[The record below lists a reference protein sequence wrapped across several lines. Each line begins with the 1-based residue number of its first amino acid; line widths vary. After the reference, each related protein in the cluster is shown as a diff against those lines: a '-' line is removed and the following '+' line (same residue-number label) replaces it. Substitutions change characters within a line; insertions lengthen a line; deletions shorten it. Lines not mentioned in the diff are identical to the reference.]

1 MQVVIVGGGVI
12 GLMMARELLAAGQ
25 AVRLVERRGT
35 GQEASWAGGGIV
47 SPLWPWRYPPAVTA
61 LAAVAQSAYPELA
74 AALAAET
81 GIDPELS
88 PCGMLLIDSE
98 DERDA
103 LAWAATYDRP
113 MQRVQGL
120 AALRDLEPGL
130 GEGFRQGLWMPYIAN
145 IRNPRLLAALRA
157 SVLARGGVI
166 TEHDGVAAIESAG
179 GRVSGVRLASGERV
193 DGDQV
198 ILATGAW
205 TAELLAPFGLSLPIR
220 PMRGQMLL
228 YQTAPGTLRHIVLA
242 EGRYLIPRR
251 DGHVLCG
258 STTEDVG
265 FDTGTTSEA
274 RALLQGVAARILPV
288 LAEQTPIAHWAGL
301 RPGSPNG
308 IPWIGPV
315 PGVEGLWVNAGHYRN
330 GLVLAPASARLLV
343 DLLLGRTPALDPTP
357 YRVG

>member
-1 MQVVIVGGGVI
+1 MRIVIVGGGVI
-12 GLMMARELLAAGQ
+12 GLMMARELLGAGQ

-74 AALAAET
+74 AALAVET

-88 PCGMLLIDSE
+88 PCGMLLVDSE

-103 LAWAATYDRP
+103 LAWAEAYDRP
-113 MQRVQGL
+113 MSRVTGL
-120 AALRDLEPGL
+120 AALRELEPGL
-130 GEGFRQGLWMPYIAN
+130 GEGFHRGLWMPYIAN
-145 IRNPRLLAALRA
+145 VRNPRLLAALRA
-157 SVLARGGVI
+157 SVLARGGEI
-166 TEHDGVAAIESAG
+166 TEHDGVAAIETQG
-179 GRVSGVRLASGERV
+179 GRASAVRLTSGEQIA
-193 DGDQV
+193 GDQI

-205 TAELLAPFGLSLPIR
+205 TAALLAPFGLSLPIR

-228 YQTAPGTLRHIVLA
+228 YETAPGTLQHIVLA

-265 FDTGTTSEA
+265 FDTHTTAEA
-274 RALLQGVAARILPV
+274 RALLQGVAQRILPV
-288 LAEQTPIAHWAGL
+288 LAQQAPVAHWAGL

-315 PGVEGLWVNAGHYRN
+315 PGVDGLWVNAGHYRN

-343 DLLLGRTPALDPTP
+343 DLLLGRAPALDPAP
-357 YRVG
+357 YRVQ